1 MPLKLNDKKVLVA
14 EVNDIAKKALS
25 AVAAEYRGLTA
36 VKFDALRVK
45 ARENGIYLHVIKNT
59 LAVKA
64 VAGTEFECLTPAL
77 VGPLVLGFSLDDP
90 GAVGR
95 VIKDF
100 AKENDKLK
108 VKALAVGG
116 TLYPAS
122 DIDRLATLPTKDQ
135 AISML
140 LGTIKAPVQK
150 FVATLAAP
158 TAKFVRTVK
167 AVADKQGESA

>member
-14 EVNDIAKKALS
+14 EVNDVAKKALS
-25 AVAAEYRGLTA
+25 AVVAEYRGLTA
-36 VKFDALRVK
+36 VKFDSLRVK
-45 ARENGIYLHVIKNT
+45 AREQGIYLHVIKNT
-59 LAVKA
+59 LAAKA
-64 VAGTEFECLTPAL
+64 VAGTEFECLTSAL
-77 VGPLVLGFSLDDP
+77 VGPLVLGFSLNDP
-90 GAVGR
+90 GSVGR

-100 AKENDKLK
+100 AKENDKLV

-140 LGTIKAPVQK
+140 MGTIKAPVSK

-158 TAKFVRTVK
+158 TAKLVRTVK
-167 AVADKQGESA
+167 AVGDAQAA